1 MDELHRWVFTVCC
14 GALLCGV
21 VSVLVP
27 GRGMEKLMR
36 MVLGLFLLCCLL
48 LPVGRGLRLPGLDL
62 AEAQGEAERAAGET
76 AEYFLRDSLE
86 KGEGALR
93 RAAAKELR
101 EYGIKEED
109 IQIYIETDREQGT
122 DGPGDEGSPGFT
134 ARLRLPQRLRELEG
148 EFRDRLEEVLGV
160 AVRLE
165 YDGE

>member
-27 GRGMEKLMR
+27 GKGMEKLMR

-48 LPVGRGLRLPGLDL
+48 LPVGQEPRFPDLDL
-62 AEAQGEAERAAGET
+62 GAAQAQADRAAGEV
-76 AEYFLRDSLE
+76 AGRFFRDSVE
-86 KGEGALR
+86 KGEAALR
-93 RAAAKELR
+93 QEAAKELR

-109 IQIYIETDREQGT
+109 IQIYIETDEEQGA
-122 DGPGDEGSPGFT
+122 DGPGDESPPRIA
-134 ARLRLPQRLRELEG
+134 ARVRLPEKLRGLEG
-148 EFRDRLEEVLGV
+148 EFREGLEERLGV